1 MTSVNRQLSLDAGRK
16 ACFSEPMTSTATS
29 ARAGQAA
36 PPRVLRM
43 RDLTKEAGLSRQ
55 AIHAYIAE
63 GLLPPPVSAGRN
75 NAIYSDEHRE
85 RLQWIQKLQREH
97 FLSLNAI
104 KAVLNGGDVEAF
116 SPEQRQLLRRV
127 RDQLPG
133 WARPAGRSQ
142 VRIAKLLSDYLSEG
156 ELLELAN
163 SGLIDIRGVGA
174 DRMISQ
180 EDSEIVD
187 CFVRYKLAGATS
199 ERGYEPGHL
208 VTVNNAIEQ
217 LVQILAR
224 LYANKWSNSP
234 VDEAVAFVEAVIPID
249 ERLMS
254 VLFRKKIGELIGR
267 A

>member
-1 MTSVNRQLSLDAGRK
+1 MT
-16 ACFSEPMTSTATS
+16 FSATP
-29 ARAGQAA
+29 ARNDQDP

-85 RLQWIQKLQREH
+85 RLHWIQKLQREH
-97 FLSLNAI
+97 FLSLSAI
-104 KAVLNGGDVEAF
+104 KAVLNGEDIEAF
-116 SPEQRQLLRRV
+116 SPEQKQLLRRV

-133 WARPAGRSQ
+133 WARPAESNS
-142 VRIAKLLSDYLSEG
+142 VRISKLLLCENLSEG
-156 ELLELAN
+156 EILELAN
-163 SGLIDIRGVGA
+163 SGLIKIQGVGA
-174 DRMISQ
+174 DRTISQ
-180 EDSEIVD
+180 EDSDIVD
-187 CFVRYKLAGATS
+187 CFVRYKQAGARG

-208 VTVNNAIEQ
+208 VTMNNAIDQ
-217 LVQILAR
+217 LVQNLAR
-224 LYANKWSNSP
+224 LYATKWSNAP
-234 VDEAVAFVEAVIPID
+234 LEDAVAFVEAVIPVD

-254 VLFRKKIGELIGR
+254 ILFRKKIRELIDR